1 MISFKCHYSMT
12 LRYASR
18 DYIHKERAHLGIRP
32 QLQTQG
38 AFLGSE
44 VFPRVILTGKKKKK
58 RQLLKPFLLQIYVN
72 IFHYLR
78 VIQDTAIYICA
89 MSCVPILNSGFCRT
103 LLFKYKPKKLYQTTL
118 FYFWQSSIV

>member
-44 VFPRVILTGKKKKK
+44 VFQRVILTGKKKKK
-58 RQLLKPFLLQIYVN
+58 TASEAISFTNICKYISLLEGNSRHSYLHMCYVM
-72 IFHYLR
+72 
-78 VIQDTAIYICA
+78 CA
-89 MSCVPILNSGFCRT
+89 Y
-103 LLFKYKPKKLYQTTL
+103 FK
-118 FYFWQSSIV
+118 